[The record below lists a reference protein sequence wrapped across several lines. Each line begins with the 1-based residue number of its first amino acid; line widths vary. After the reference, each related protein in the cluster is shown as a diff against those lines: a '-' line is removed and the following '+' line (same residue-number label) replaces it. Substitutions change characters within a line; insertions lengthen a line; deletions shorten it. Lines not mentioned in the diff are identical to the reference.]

1 MNFDKVIITDT
12 VAEHIDSKNQVLEY
26 MINVN
31 QRETELNKKWDQFK
45 KVQVVITD
53 RLHGMVFCA
62 ITSTPCIVIA
72 NYNHKVK
79 DTYAWLKDLNYIK
92 FVNNIDEIPTLM
104 QELKNIEIKPYDNSF
119 AMKNYEK
126 IIEVMN

>member
-1 MNFDKVIITDT
+1 MVHCNFDKVIITDT
-12 VAEHIDSKNQVLEY
+12 VAECIGSENEVLEY

-31 QRETELNKKWDQFK
+31 QREKELNKKWDQFK
-45 KVQVVITD
+45 KVEVVITD

-79 DTYAWLKDLNYIK
+79 DTYAWLKNLNYIK
-92 FVNNIDEIPTLM
+92 FVNGIEEIPELIK
-104 QELKNIEIKPYDNSF
+104 ELKNVQIKAYDN
-119 AMKNYEK
+119 
-126 IIEVMN
+126 